1 MPYKYSRVCPICQRP
16 RVVNLSSHL
25 LMVHALDATQRAK
38 HLKSAVVCPPTPLIQ
53 ASSSKFTTNAR
64 QTDSKP
70 KDNFVREPYTN
81 FQLTGGN
88 SIEDRIPQIEKRFK
102 TVGLKKHVEEGKEV
116 AFSKLLKRDDRQGPI
131 IVHINGHDW
140 LKVEQLFREAEQG
153 GNLPPGWILWRV
165 YAVNTPGFYTPVLI
179 KETDSTETKFYRVY
193 NDWLLAYYPQF
204 RDCL

>member
-38 HLKSAVVCPPTPLIQ
+38 HLKSAVLCPPTPLIQ

-70 KDNFVREPYTN
+70 K
-81 FQLTGGN
+81 
-88 SIEDRIPQIEKRFK
+88 DRIPQIEKRFK

-116 AFSKLLKRDDRQGPI
+116 AFSKLLKRDDRRGPI

-153 GNLPPGWILWRV
+153 GILPPGWIL
-165 YAVNTPGFYTPVLI
+165 
-179 KETDSTETKFYRVY
+179 
-193 NDWLLAYYPQF
+193 
-204 RDCL
+204 